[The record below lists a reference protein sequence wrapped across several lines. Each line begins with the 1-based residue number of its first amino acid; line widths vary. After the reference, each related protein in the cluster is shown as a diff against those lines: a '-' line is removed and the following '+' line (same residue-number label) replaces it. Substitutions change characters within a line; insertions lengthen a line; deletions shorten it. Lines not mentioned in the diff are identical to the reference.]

1 MPVETRLYDVL
12 GVGPDASL
20 EQIKKSYKRLAMKYH
35 PDRNPNAEDK
45 VTISISSKRIFRIV
59 SEMGLGL
66 HLHLGLVHLSGDLCL
81 YTKLTNVKW
90 NLSSSKRSAWP
101 TKS

>member
-20 EQIKKSYKRLAMKYH
+20 DQIKKSYKRLAMKYH

-45 VTISISSKRIFRIV
+45 VTIHLQRRDYRLNSYELGWPCVASLSSISPVICGATR
-59 SEMGLGL
+59 
-66 HLHLGLVHLSGDLCL
+66 
-81 YTKLTNVKW
+81 
-90 NLSSSKRSAWP
+90 NLLM
-101 TKS
+101 

>member
-45 VTISISSKRIFRIV
+45 VTISISI
-59 SEMGLGL
+59 
-66 HLHLGLVHLSGDLCL
+66 
-81 YTKLTNVKW
+81 
-90 NLSSSKRSAWP
+90 SSKRMS
-101 TKS
+101 